1 MDWNVFLQNTFTQIL
16 LIILGTIVLQMI
28 SRKIIS
34 RVVRRAVRPN
44 RYETRLDER
53 KREDTLINI
62 FKTTVA
68 AGLWISAVF
77 SILLLLG
84 INLASLAT
92 GAGLISVV
100 IGLGAQT
107 TIRDILAGIFILAEN
122 QYRVGDRIS
131 LNGGLTGVQGASGVV
146 EEISLRIT
154 KLRGDDGTL
163 AIVRNGEAAV
173 ITNRSFKYSN
183 VIVDLAV
190 ELDTDVDKL
199 ELVINK
205 VGEAMA
211 SEEQFEKSVLDPI
224 SFLRIDNFTDT
235 VMIVKAVGK
244 VKPGQQL
251 ELAGEYRRRLLPA
264 LKTAKIKLHKLPEA
278 A

>member
-1 MDWNVFLQNTFTQIL
+1 MDWNLFLQNKVTQIL
-16 LIILGTIVLQMI
+16 IIILVTIILQMV

-34 RVVRRAVRPN
+34 RIVRRVVRPN

-53 KREDTLINI
+53 KREDTLINV

-68 AGLWISAVF
+68 AGLWLIAIF
-77 SILLLLG
+77 TILMQLN

-107 TIRDILAGIFILAEN
+107 TIRDILAGIFILVEN
-122 QYRVGDRIS
+122 QYRVGDRVTLS
-131 LNGGLTGVQGASGVV
+131 GGLTGVNGASGVV

-154 KLRGDDGTL
+154 KLRNDDGTL
-163 AIVRNGEAAV
+163 NIVRNGEASI

-190 ELDTDVDKL
+190 ELDTDIDKL
-199 ELVINK
+199 ETVINK

-211 SEEQFEKSVLDPI
+211 AEEQFEKQIIDPVT
-224 SFLRIDNFTDT
+224 FLRIDNFTET
-235 VMIVKAVGK
+235 SMIVKAVGK
-244 VKPGQQL
+244 VKPGMQL
-251 ELAGEYRRRLLPA
+251 DLAGQYRRRLLPA
-264 LKTAKIKLHKLPEA
+264 LKQAKITLHKPPEVA
-278 A
+278 